1 MLKTFLKRTI
11 SKNKSLIL
19 RESQGMHNF
28 TILLMKQRN
37 TGNDWTNEDIK
48 KIKSHLIH
56 MALYV
61 PVLIVFL
68 LPFGFLLLPVLAE
81 VMDGREE
88 IRKK

>member
-1 MLKTFLKRTI
+1 LKTFIKRTI

-28 TILLMKQRN
+28 MILLMKQRN
-37 TGNDWTNEDIK
+37 TGIDWTTDDIK

-56 MALYV
+56 LALYV

-68 LPFGFLLLPVLAE
+68 LPLGFFLLPVLAE
-81 VMDGREE
+81 IMDRREE

>member
-28 TILLMKQRN
+28 MILLMKQRT